1 MLKHIKARDILNLWQ
16 SLLEKFESSIEVD
29 KKSYGAI
36 QRYQYGCRTR
46 TKVYLTVPISYGL
59 AIYYVWVTELNEQ
72 YTFKYKYRDWK
83 KICTSWSEVWHEHC
97 RLKN

>member
-1 MLKHIKARDILNLWQ
+1 N
-16 SLLEKFESSIEVD
+16 

-59 AIYYVWVTELNEQ
+59 AIPIEYDINNSESNFLKIDIFTTEDTNAEVTITRARIDINGIG
-72 YTFKYKYRDWK
+72 Y
-83 KICTSWSEVWHEHC
+83 II
-97 RLKN
+97 